1 VQVFPSLESAIEWIE
16 DQLIGA
22 EGIAPTDEQVPL
34 TVQEMEM
41 FKGRKEETLV
51 DLEARLESRSFQAGQ
66 TIFSLGDPSGEL
78 FLIRRGDVRI
88 MAPIGG
94 SRRVHHIASFGR
106 GDFVGGLGFLEGR
119 PRSNTAI
126 AHTNCELYALSLEQY
141 NKLAEDHKRLAFIL
155 LSAIARTLGQRLR
168 HAEEELTLL
177 QE

>member
-1 VQVFPSLESAIEWIE
+1 
-16 DQLIGA
+16 
-22 EGIAPTDEQVPL
+22 
-34 TVQEMEM
+34 MEIRAY
-41 FKGRKEETLV
+41 K
-51 DLEARLESRSFQAGQ
+51 AGQ
-66 TIFSLGDPSGEL
+66 TIFALGDPGNEL

-106 GDFVGGLGFLEGR
+106 GDFVGGLAFLEGR
-119 PRSNTAI
+119 PRSNNAI
-126 AHTNCELYALSLEQY
+126 AFTDCELYVLSLEQF

-168 HAEEELTLL
+168 HAEDELTLL